1 MPQGGAL
8 QVEEEEE
15 NNKEEE
21 EGKVDKEE
29 EDAEPLPASRWACRA
44 QPQVEAS
51 SAGETELG
59 DIKEEDNHLRN
70 SEEMRG
76 LSLPRLHQVTRCTA
90 APDQLLAIL

>member
-29 EDAEPLPASRWACRA
+29 EDAEPLPAGEPAAPNRRWKPH
-44 QPQVEAS
+44 PQERRS
-51 SAGETELG
+51 SEILKRRTTT
-59 DIKEEDNHLRN
+59 

-76 LSLPRLHQVTRCTA
+76 RSLPRLHQVTRCTA

>member
-1 MPQGGAL
+1 ME
-8 QVEEEEE
+8 EEEEE

-51 SAGETELG
+51 SARETELQ
-59 DIKEEDNHLRN
+59 DIKEDDYNHLRN
-70 SEEMRG
+70 SKEMRG
-76 LSLPRLHQVTRCTA
+76 RSLPRLHQVR
-90 APDQLLAIL
+90 Q